1 MNVPTRFL
9 SALLVTAVVCVA
21 PAFAAD
27 ASTAKA
33 RMRERVPVIDRLKVS
48 EAVGENNQGFLEA
61 RGGGGGDAASV
72 VSSENTDRQAVFA
85 DTASRTGS
93 SAEVVGRAFAK
104 QIAAASASGVWIQ
117 RENGQW
123 YKK

>member
-1 MNVPTRFL
+1 MNASTRFL
-9 SALLVTAVVCVA
+9 SALFATALVCVA
-21 PAFAAD
+21 PAFAVD
-27 ASTAKA
+27 ANAAKA

-48 EAVGENNQGFLEA
+48 ESVGENNRGFLEV
-61 RGGGGGDAASV
+61 RSGGDEAASV
-72 VSSENTDRQAVFA
+72 AASENADRQEVFA

-104 QIAAASASGVWIQ
+104 QIAAASAAGVWVQ

>member
-1 MNVPTRFL
+1 MNTSTRFL
-9 SALLVTAVVCVA
+9 SALLATTVVCVA
-21 PAFAAD
+21 PAIAAD
-27 ASTAKA
+27 ANAAKA
-33 RMRERVPVIDRLKVS
+33 RMRERVPVIDQLKVS
-48 EAVGENNQGFLEA
+48 EAVGENNRGFLEV
-61 RGGGGGDAASV
+61 RSGGGDAAAV
-72 VSSENTDRQAVFA
+72 VSAENADRQEVFA

-104 QIAAASASGVWIQ
+104 QIAAASAAGIWIQ